1 MTGKGI
7 PESMFAA
14 VGVES
19 AVTDV
24 ILFQRR
30 QMGLVEGRIP
40 LTEAREL
47 TASKLTGERLR
58 SLFSD
63 EFEISGLLTQRRG
76 EWK

>member
-1 MTGKGI
+1 MTGKDI

-30 QMGLVEGRIP
+30 QMGLVVGRIP

-47 TASKLTGERLR
+47 TASELTGERLR
-58 SLFSD
+58 SF
-63 EFEISGLLTQRRG
+63 FF
-76 EWK
+76 